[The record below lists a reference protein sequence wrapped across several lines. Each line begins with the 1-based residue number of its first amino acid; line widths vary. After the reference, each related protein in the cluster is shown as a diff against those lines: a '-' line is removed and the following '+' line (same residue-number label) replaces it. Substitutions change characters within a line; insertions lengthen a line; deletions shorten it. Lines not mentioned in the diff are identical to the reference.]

1 MSMSGAPPTWDE
13 ARTFLR
19 EKFALAKDTPEIVA
33 LAWRISAQGQEFL
46 QWVRISP
53 ASVHGE
59 SWLAVLADICPQTHL
74 PTAAAFDYLNQTPF
88 GGLMLW
94 NGTYFFRHTL
104 ALEWL
109 VLPALEHTIRL
120 VAHEAVR
127 LRLAIVPPKAEE
139 QALAH
144 YDE

>member
-1 MSMSGAPPTWDE
+1 MSMSGASPSWDE
-13 ARTFLR
+13 ARAFLR
-19 EKFALAKDTPEIVA
+19 EKFALAKDTEEIVA
-33 LAWRISAQGQEFL
+33 LAWRISAQGQDFV
-46 QWVRISP
+46 QWVRVSP
-53 ASVHGE
+53 VSVHGE

-74 PTAAAFDYLNQTPF
+74 PATTALEYLNGLPF
-88 GGLMLW
+88 GALMLW
-94 NGTYFFRHTL
+94 NGVYFFRHTL

-127 LRLAIVPPKAEE
+127 LRLAIVPPKPAE